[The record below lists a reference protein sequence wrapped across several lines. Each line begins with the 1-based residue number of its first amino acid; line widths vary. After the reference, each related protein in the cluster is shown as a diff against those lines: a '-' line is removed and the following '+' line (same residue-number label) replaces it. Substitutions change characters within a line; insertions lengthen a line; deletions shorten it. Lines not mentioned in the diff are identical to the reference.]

1 MIAIV
6 DYGMGNLRS
15 LSNALVNAGAEV
27 VITSSSADLRRADR
41 IVLPGV
47 GAFGDAARALRKSGL
62 TETLSAEV
70 LRERKPLLGIC
81 LGMQ

>member
-15 LSNALVNAGAEV
+15 LSNAFEYLGEEV
-27 VITSSSADLRRADR
+27 VITHDVRQLDAASR

-47 GAFGDAARALRKSGL
+47 GAFEVAMNHLNKNKLVEPL
-62 TETLSAEV
+62 TELVVKE
-70 LRERKPLLGIC
+70 EKPIKK
-81 LGMQ
+81 